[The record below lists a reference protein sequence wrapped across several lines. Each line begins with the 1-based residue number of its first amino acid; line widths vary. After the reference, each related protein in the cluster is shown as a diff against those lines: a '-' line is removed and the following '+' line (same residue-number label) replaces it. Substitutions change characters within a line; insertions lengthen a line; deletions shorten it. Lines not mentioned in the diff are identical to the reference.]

1 MPPPPPPPMRGCDEL
16 SSRPEETEGGEQD
29 QHCYAVGR
37 RNPESERHRVGVESF
52 RSSEYSELQSS
63 ERRQTYQTGKSEY
76 LTLDRL
82 VNVPEDI
89 AWQTRELLQGKPE
102 MLSKFIVIVA

>member
-16 SSRPEETEGGEQD
+16 SSRPEEKEGGEQD

-37 RNPESERHRVGVESF
+37 RRPESKRQRVGVESF
-52 RSSEYSELQSS
+52 RSSEYSELQ
-63 ERRQTYQTGKSEY
+63 QAYQTGKSEY

-82 VNVPEDI
+82 MNVPEDI
-89 AWQTRELLQGKPE
+89 GLIFFP
-102 MLSKFIVIVA
+102 

>member
-16 SSRPEETEGGEQD
+16 SSRPEEKEGGEQD

-37 RNPESERHRVGVESF
+37 RRPESKRQRVAMWKII
-52 RSSEYSELQSS
+52 QA
-63 ERRQTYQTGKSEY
+63 YQTGKSEY

-82 VNVPEDI
+82 MNVPEDI
-89 AWQTRELLQGKPE
+89 GLYHIEATG
-102 MLSKFIVIVA
+102 

>member
-16 SSRPEETEGGEQD
+16 SSRPEEKEGGEQD

-37 RNPESERHRVGVESF
+37 RRPESKRQRRVTSHFLNKDEEIVF
-52 RSSEYSELQSS
+52 RQA
-63 ERRQTYQTGKSEY
+63 YQTGKSEY

-82 VNVPEDI
+82 MNVPEDI
-89 AWQTRELLQGKPE
+89 GLYHIEATG
-102 MLSKFIVIVA
+102 

>member
-1 MPPPPPPPMRGCDEL
+1 MPPPPPPPVRGCDEL

-37 RNPESERHRVGVESF
+37 RSPESERHRVGVESF

-63 ERRQTYQTGKSEY
+63 ERRQAYQTGKSEY

-89 AWQTRELLQGKPE
+89 GLYHIEAT
-102 MLSKFIVIVA
+102 V

>member
-37 RNPESERHRVGVESF
+37 RNPESERHRRVASHFLNKDEEIVF
-52 RSSEYSELQSS
+52 
-63 ERRQTYQTGKSEY
+63 RQTYQTGKSEY